1 MRGRERRQAVHRETF
16 PISDKSVPTT
26 LWAPRGQG
34 LAPLT
39 GLLRAEGIGVGKF
52 VPVSF
57 ILAQLEGR
65 QNSVPASIMLIPCSP
80 KCVGADTGVSTA
92 TSRYHGKKKLKGRQK
107 SRRSYLGYSH
117 VKMEA

>member
-92 TSRYHGKKKLKGRQK
+92 TSRYHGKK
-107 SRRSYLGYSH
+107 S
-117 VKMEA
+117 